1 VTLTPT
7 HGARFELTLDAGGD
21 AARYRVEARTPKDS
35 FSAIADLDRAGV
47 RIEWTTPPP
56 KWIADTTLGLLRTL
70 HKNHLD
76 DRQWPSRLHR
86 WREER

>member
-1 VTLTPT
+1 MTLTPT
-7 HGARFELTLDAGGD
+7 HGARFELSLETGGE
-21 AARYRVEARTPKDS
+21 AARYRIEARAPTTS
-35 FSAIADLDRAGV
+35 FMATADLDRAGV
-47 RIEWTTPPP
+47 RVTWTEPPP
-56 KWIADTTLGLLRTL
+56 KWIAETTLGLLRTL